1 MKNLILTFLFLQLAF
16 ICKSQEIV
24 TNPRLIARHTV
35 NSSVRSAFTVS
46 QNSMLQ
52 DIIEDKEK
60 SLENYSSVLIAKER
74 IFRSITNV
82 QEGFQNSK
90 QLTYIIELVN
100 KSFVEFQK
108 LGNEN
113 IVSNPD
119 IILMRSNY
127 IDKYQQ
133 DVNKLVVEIYD
144 EVMKADD
151 SYLMDFHERQ
161 QALNFIERRVY
172 QLYIRTKAL
181 NMMIANYARLSLFK
195 RITSF
200 SSYINRDK
208 RMFEKIMRDIDK
220 L

>member
-1 MKNLILTFLFLQLAF
+1 MKKIILTLLFLQITL
-16 ICKSQEIV
+16 ICNSQELV
-24 TNPRLIARHTV
+24 TNPRLITRHTV
-35 NSSVRSAFTVS
+35 NSTARSAAAIG
-46 QNSMLQ
+46 QNNKLQ

-60 SLENYSSVLIAKER
+60 SLENYSSVLVAKER

-82 QEGFQNSK
+82 KEGFQNSK

-100 KSFVEFQK
+100 KSFEEFQK
-108 LGNEN
+108 LADDN
-113 IVSNPD
+113 IVDNAD
-119 IILMRSNY
+119 VILMRSRY

-144 EVMKADD
+144 EVMKSDE

-172 QLYIRTKAL
+172 QLYIKTKAI
-181 NMMIANYARLSLFK
+181 NMMIANYARLNLFK
-195 RITSF
+195 RVTGF

-208 RMFEKIMRDIDK
+208 MMFNKIMRDINK